1 MASNEVA
8 LQDFSV
14 NFTPTKITINN
25 ENELKQ
31 ELELIADKYSGL
43 IVTENNLKS
52 VKSTRAKLNSLNKGL
67 DDKRKE
73 IKSSYNA
80 PLDEFEDKVKGY
92 QAIINKSLE
101 PISDGIKT
109 LENSQREERK
119 VHVQEVINEMAPEY
133 DIDPTEI
140 GIEKSWTNKT
150 MTDIKLTRI
159 LSDGF
164 NALKRKKDLFE
175 TNKRLVEEHCKY
187 VGVEPAGW
195 VSQLSDEYN
204 ATDVIK
210 AIDQAV
216 EDKKQKELAEQKQ
229 VESEKAIQ
237 ESKQQKIGGSVIDT
251 ETGEVIQDDIP
262 TEYAVSIQLIGS
274 KVDIIQAIQKI
285 NGLSNVTSKVL
296 NPLSAWEG

>member
-1 MASNEVA
+1 MASNEVV

-31 ELELIADKYSGL
+31 ELESIADKYSGL

-52 VKSTRAKLNSLNKGL
+52 VKSTRAKLNALNKGL

-119 VHVQEVINEMAPEY
+119 AHVQEVINEMAPEY
-133 DIDPTEI
+133 DIDSTEI
-140 GIEKSWTNKT
+140 EIEKSWTNKT

-175 TNKRLVEEHCKY
+175 TNKKLVEEHCKY

-210 AIDQAV
+210 AIDQEV
-216 EDKKQKELAEQKQ
+216 EDKKQKELAEQKRI
-229 VESEKAIQ
+229 ESEKVIQ
-237 ESKQQKIGGSVIDT
+237 ESKQQKIGDSVIDS